1 MDTKGIVLLLASLL
15 LATGAGWAAYEYLHQ
30 VPQGQPEAPDTVPV
44 VVASKDVTFG
54 TKLDDDHL
62 DVVEFPKESVPR
74 GAYTAVDSV
83 LEQTSKVFLVEGEPV
98 LASKLSDV
106 GGGLSV
112 MVRPNMRAISVEIDQ
127 VSGVSGFVL
136 PGDRVDVITTIKNA
150 GGANVA
156 VTKTVL
162 QNAEVLAAG
171 TTTEE
176 KGKRTITTQAVTLLV
191 DPDGAES
198 VALGQA
204 QGEMHLVL
212 RNPVDHEIVEV
223 KPTDTRK
230 LMGLSAPK
238 KKTTTRR
245 RPVRSTK
252 PTPKPAPK
260 PEPKPEPTFTVI
272 KDGNISNQKSPTEK
286 KPY

>member
-1 MDTKGIVLLLASLL
+1 MDTKGIVLLFASLL
-15 LATGAGWAAYEYLHQ
+15 LATGAGWAAYEYLHTM
-30 VPQGQPEAPDTVPV
+30 PQGSPEAPDTVPV
-44 VVASKDVTFG
+44 VVASKDITFG
-54 TKLDDDHL
+54 TKLEGEHL
-62 DVVEFPKESVPR
+62 AVVDFPAKSVPR

-83 LEQTSKVFLVEGEPV
+83 FSQTSKVFLVEGEPV

-127 VSGVSGFVL
+127 VTGVSGFVL

-150 GGANVA
+150 GGTNVA

-162 QNAEVLAAG
+162 QNTEVLAAG

-191 DPDGAES
+191 DPEGAEA
-198 VALGQA
+198 VALGLA
-204 QGEMHLVL
+204 QGEIHLVL
-212 RNPVDHEIVEV
+212 RNPVDHEIVNV

-230 LMGLSAPK
+230 LMGISAPK
-238 KKTTTRR
+238 KKSTRK
-245 RPVRSTK
+245 RPVRRATPK
-252 PTPKPAPK
+252 PAPKPAPK
-260 PEPKPEPTFTVI
+260 PEPTPDPGFTVI
-272 KDGNISNQKSPTEK
+272 KDGNISKQKSPTK
-286 KPY
+286 KPF

>member
-1 MDTKGIVLLLASLL
+1 MDTKGIVLLFASLL

-30 VPQGQPEAPDTVPV
+30 VPRQNQKALDTVPV
-44 VVASKDVTFG
+44 VVASKDLTFG
-54 TKLDDDHL
+54 TKLDDNHL
-62 DVVEFPKESVPR
+62 DVVQFPKESVPR
-74 GAYTAVDSV
+74 GAYSDIDSV
-83 LEQTSKVFLVEGEPV
+83 LAQTSKVFLVEGEPV

-112 MVRPNMRAISVEIDQ
+112 KVRPNMRAISLEIDQ
-127 VSGVSGFVL
+127 VTGVSGFVL

-191 DPDGAES
+191 DPDGAEAL
-198 VALGQA
+198 ALGLA
-204 QGEMHLVL
+204 QGEIHLVL

-245 RPVRSTK
+245 PVRRSAPKPK
-252 PTPKPAPK
+252 PTPKP
-260 PEPKPEPTFTVI
+260 EPKDPSFTVI

-286 KPY
+286 PF

>member
-1 MDTKGIVLLLASLL
+1 MDTKGIVLLFASLL

-30 VPQGQPEAPDTVPV
+30 VPTGQQEALDTVPV
-44 VVASKDVTFG
+44 VVASKDLTFG

-62 DVVEFPKESVPR
+62 DVVPFPKESVPR
-74 GAYTAVDSV
+74 GAYSEIDSV
-83 LEQTSKVFLVEGEPV
+83 LTQTSKVFLVEGEPV

-112 MVRPNMRAISVEIDQ
+112 KVRPNMRAISLEIDQ

-150 GGANVA
+150 AGANVA

-171 TTTEE
+171 TTTDE

-191 DPDGAES
+191 DPEGAEA
-198 VALGQA
+198 VALGLA
-204 QGEMHLVL
+204 QGEIHLVL

-238 KKTTTRR
+238 KKTTKR
-245 RPVRSTK
+245 RPVRRSKPKPK
-252 PTPKPAPK
+252 PTKPAPK
-260 PEPKPEPTFTVI
+260 PDPSFTVI
-272 KDGNISNQKSPTEK
+272 KDGNISSQKSPTK
-286 KPY
+286 KPF